1 MTYLLGAG
9 RVLGREELDR
19 QLDHLGQFNL
29 QSARAASR
37 FLQER
42 LPHDGRIDVVGSEP
56 ILYYLSGLLPRDRF
70 VVPLSDENRSAL
82 VPSETSRATAL
93 VISPQHPL
101 DLDQRRELGGRL
113 GPPTEVEGYVIF
125 LDPRREDPSQR
136 GAAGDASAP
145 RDRR

>member
-42 LPHDGRIDVVGSEP
+42 LPHGGQIDVVGSEP

-70 VVPLSDENRSAL
+70 VVPPSDKNGNTI
-82 VPSETSRATAL
+82 VPSGTSRATAV
-93 VISPQHPL
+93 VISPRHPL
-101 DLDQRRELGGRL
+101 DLDQRRELGSRL
-113 GPPTEVEGYVIF
+113 GPPTEVEGYLIF
-125 LDPRREDPSQR
+125 LPQ
-136 GAAGDASAP
+136 
-145 RDRR
+145 